1 MKCADTGKTLLQSL
15 KLEDI
20 NSEKEV
26 IRGNLARVQT
36 DRRELDGM
44 LREMLAKIKVM
55 YKEAIKEQKALMG
68 HRISDPQES
77 RQT

>member
-20 NSEKEV
+20 NSEKEI

-36 DRRELDGM
+36 DRKELDGM

-55 YKEAIKEQKALMG
+55 YKEAIKDQKALMA

-77 RQT
+77 R